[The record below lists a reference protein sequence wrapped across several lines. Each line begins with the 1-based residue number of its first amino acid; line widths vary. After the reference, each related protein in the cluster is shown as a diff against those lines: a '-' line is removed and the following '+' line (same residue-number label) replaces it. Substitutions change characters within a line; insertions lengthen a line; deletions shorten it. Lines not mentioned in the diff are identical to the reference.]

1 MINPCVLNIVSS
13 LIAFIAVAVAV
24 YNNRM
29 SCKIQFLVMCYIEF
43 MEIGRMQPN
52 SLYYQQ
58 RLDAL
63 LDKIV
68 FLGDDFRSFTV
79 RYRKNSLKTSLTQL
93 DDLFKRKMDEYKRYI
108 KVNPFSISPIPGA
121 FLRRRKTYSL

>member
-29 SCKIQFLVMCYIEF
+29 SCKIQFLVMCYIEC

-108 KVNPFSISPIPGA
+108 KV
-121 FLRRRKTYSL
+121 